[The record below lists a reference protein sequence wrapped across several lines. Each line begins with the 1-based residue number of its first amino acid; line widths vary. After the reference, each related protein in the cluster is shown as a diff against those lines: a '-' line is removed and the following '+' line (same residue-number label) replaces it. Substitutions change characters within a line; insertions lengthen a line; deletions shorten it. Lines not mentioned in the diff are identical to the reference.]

1 MILNAGSGIALPI
14 NQVCNPYRP
23 SIEWDDQNNNEMER
37 GKKKKKH
44 GRYSCCDTANK
55 NIDFIIFPPVAF
67 FFFYFSREKGKT
79 FSLFSPRSDFLGS
92 GRRSNVSGE
101 KVHSK
106 KIFWLLS
113 TLGWMGWMD
122 GWMAS
127 TIDAMR
133 EAQLVPAQP
142 QPEMTA
148 AGRLSKWLVVVVQPS
163 RRNARRRE

>member
-1 MILNAGSGIALPI
+1 
-14 NQVCNPYRP
+14 
-23 SIEWDDQNNNEMER
+23 
-37 GKKKKKH
+37 
-44 GRYSCCDTANK
+44 
-55 NIDFIIFPPVAF
+55 
-67 FFFYFSREKGKT
+67 
-79 FSLFSPRSDFLGS
+79 
-92 GRRSNVSGE
+92 
-101 KVHSK
+101 
-106 KIFWLLS
+106 
-113 TLGWMGWMD
+113 MD

>member
-1 MILNAGSGIALPI
+1 MRWKGEKRRRNTADTLVVIPRIRILILSF
-14 NQVCNPYRP
+14 
-23 SIEWDDQNNNEMER
+23 S
-37 GKKKKKH
+37 
-44 GRYSCCDTANK
+44 
-55 NIDFIIFPPVAF
+55 PVAF